1 MANVSLTIRRDNGVT
16 VTASGDVADEL
27 VADIAMTLGA
37 ILFDATA
44 TTAEV
49 VADPPVIIPAPAENP
64 PVPVQK

>member
-49 VADPPVIIPAPAENP
+49 VADPPVIVPAPDEKP